1 MSTATEEAAMTE
13 EAVQARDWLA
23 VHGLPTGREEA
34 WRYAPVDEL
43 RRRFDATES
52 AAEPAAEVT
61 LAHID
66 RLAGRHGATRIVVI
80 DGVHV
85 PAWSDT
91 EVLAGLW
98 FGTRRNLSP
107 SMREHLTTPMVDPPD
122 GFEALNRFASDD
134 VVYLLVTDG
143 TELTD
148 PVHVVHISTGARV
161 AHPRVVV
168 DVGIGSRLHLI
179 ETHVAMDDGGATN
192 ASTTVRLA
200 RGAAFTAHRVQ
211 DDAPDGV
218 HVGRLEVHQ
227 EEASSA
233 DVTVLMRGAHA
244 ARMTTNVEL
253 TGQGASCRITGMLSP
268 RPGAWHDHAITVDH
282 AASRCTSDLV
292 DRAIVAAGARTSSTG
307 HVIVRPDTVGT
318 SAHQR
323 SDNLLLH
330 RSAQADSRPWLE
342 IFADDVRA
350 NHGSA
355 TGRLDEDALFYLR
368 SRGIPL
374 DQARQVLT
382 RAFANTIVEQLHP
395 ASLRT
400 HVAGWF
406 DEEDET

>member
-1 MSTATEEAAMTE
+1 MSTATEDAAMTE

-43 RRRFDATES
+43 RSRFDAPES

-61 LAHID
+61 LANID
-66 RLAGRHGATRIVVI
+66 RLAGRHGARIVVI
-80 DGVHV
+80 DGVHA
-85 PAWSDT
+85 PMWSDT
-91 EVLAGLW
+91 ELPAGLW
-98 FGTRRNLSP
+98 CGTRRNLSP
-107 SMREHLTTPMVDPPD
+107 SLREHLTTPMVDPPD
-122 GFEALNRFASDD
+122 GFEALNRSASDD

-143 TELTD
+143 TEVAD
-148 PVHVVHISTGARV
+148 PVQVVHVSTEAR
-161 AHPRVVV
+161 ATHPRVVV
-168 DVGIGSRLHLI
+168 DVGIGARLHLI
-179 ETHVAMDDGGATN
+179 ETHIAMNNGGATN

-200 RGAAFTAHRVQ
+200 REAAFTAHRSQ
-211 DDAPDGV
+211 DDAPDAA
-218 HVGRLEVHQ
+218 HVGRLELHQ
-227 EEASSA
+227 EESSSS

-244 ARMTTNVEL
+244 ARMTTSIRLAER
-253 TGQGASCRITGMLSP
+253 GASCRVTGLLSP

-282 AASRCTSDLV
+282 MASQCTSDLV

-323 SDNLLLH
+323 TDNLLLH

-406 DEEDET
+406 DQEDET